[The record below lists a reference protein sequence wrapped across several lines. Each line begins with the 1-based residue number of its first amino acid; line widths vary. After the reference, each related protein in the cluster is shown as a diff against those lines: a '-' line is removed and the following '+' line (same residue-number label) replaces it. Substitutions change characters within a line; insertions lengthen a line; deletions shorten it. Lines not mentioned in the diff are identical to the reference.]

1 MLSTFFV
8 AEGTNFLANQIEVDG
23 DEAHHG
29 VNVLRLKQSEE
40 VKISDGVGNWGVG
53 KVSQINKKSFIVE
66 ISDRG
71 FEATAKQRVIV
82 VQAILKN
89 DANKEAVDFL
99 TQVGADEIIPWQ
111 SQHSIGKI
119 DDKSLSK
126 WQSTTRESSR
136 QSRRVRIPVIS
147 NADSTESL
155 ISKIK
160 GLQNIFVLHESAENR
175 LSQIEINQE
184 ADVILIVGPEGGLSE
199 IEVNTFVAAGAKVVR
214 LGESVLRAANAGAA
228 AVSVVMSRTGK
239 W

>member
-8 AEGTNFLANQIEVDG
+8 AEGTDFSANQIEVDG

-29 VNVLRLKQSEE
+29 VNVLRLKTSEE

-53 KVSQINKKSFIVE
+53 AVSQINKKSFTVE
-66 ISDRG
+66 ILDRG
-71 FEATAKQRVIV
+71 FEPASKQRVVV

-111 SQHSIGKI
+111 SQHSIGKL

-126 WQSTTRESSR
+126 WQSTARESSR

-147 NADSTESL
+147 NAYSTESL
-155 ISKIK
+155 ISIIK
-160 GLQNIFVLHESAENR
+160 GLQNIFVLHESADNR
-175 LSQIEINQE
+175 LSQIEMNQE
-184 ADVILIVGPEGGLSE
+184 VDVILIVGPEGGLSE
-199 IEVNTFVAAGAKVVR
+199 IEVKTFVTAGAKIVR

-228 AVSVVMSRTGK
+228 AASVVMSRTGK

>member
-8 AEGTNFLANQIEVDG
+8 AEGTDFSVGEIEVNG

-29 VNVLRLKQSEE
+29 VNVLRLKKSEE

-53 KVSQINKKSFIVE
+53 KVSQINKKSFRVE

-71 FEATAKQRVIV
+71 FEATAKQRIIV

-99 TQVGADEIIPWQ
+99 TQVGVDEIIPWL

-119 DDKSLSK
+119 DDKSLGK
-126 WQSTTRESSR
+126 WQSTARESSR
-136 QSRRVRIPVIS
+136 QSRRVRIPVIT
-147 NADSTESL
+147 NTHSTERLS
-155 ISKIK
+155 SKIQD
-160 GLQNIFVLHESAENR
+160 LENIFVLHESAENR

-184 ADVILIVGPEGGLSE
+184 ADVFLIVGPEGGLSE
-199 IEVNTFVAAGAKVVR
+199 FEVNTFIAAGAKIVR

-228 AVSVVMSRTGK
+228 ATSVVMSRTGK

>member
-8 AEGTNFLANQIEVDG
+8 AEGTDFSANQIEVDG

-53 KVSQINKKSFIVE
+53 TVSQINKKSFTVE

-71 FEATAKQRVIV
+71 FEPASKQRVVV

-89 DANKEAVDFL
+89 DANKDAVDFL

-126 WQSTTRESSR
+126 WQITARESSR
-136 QSRRVRIPVIS
+136 QSRRVRIPVIA
-147 NADSTESL
+147 NTLSTESL

-160 GLQNIFVLHESAENR
+160 GLQNIFVLHESADNR

-184 ADVILIVGPEGGLSE
+184 ANVILIVGPEGGLSE
-199 IEVNTFVAAGAKVVR
+199 IEINTFVTAGAKIVR

-228 AVSVVMSRTGK
+228 AASVVMSRTGK

>member
-8 AEGTNFLANQIEVDG
+8 AEGTDFSASEIEVDG

-40 VKISDGVGNWGVG
+40 VKISDGVGNWGIG
-53 KVSQINKKSFIVE
+53 KVSQLSKKSFTVE

-71 FEATAKQRVIV
+71 FEPAPKQRVIV

-126 WQSTTRESSR
+126 WQTAARESSR
-136 QSRRVRIPVIS
+136 QSRRVRIPVIA
-147 NADSTESL
+147 NTHPTESL
-155 ISKIK
+155 ISTFRD
-160 GLQNIFVLHESAENR
+160 LQNIFVLHESAQNR
-175 LSQIEINQE
+175 LSQIEIDQE
-184 ADVILIVGPEGGLSE
+184 VDVILIVGPEGGLSE
-199 IEVNTFVAAGAKVVR
+199 IEINTFVAAGAKVVR

-228 AVSVVMSRTGK
+228 AASVVMSRTGK

>member
-8 AEGTNFLANQIEVDG
+8 AEGTDFSANQIEVDG

-29 VNVLRLKQSEE
+29 VNVLRLKTSEE

-53 KVSQINKKSFIVE
+53 TVSQINKKSFTVE
-66 ISDRG
+66 ILDRG
-71 FEATAKQRVIV
+71 FEPASKQRVVV

-119 DDKSLSK
+119 DDKSLGK
-126 WQSTTRESSR
+126 WQSTARESSR

>member
-8 AEGTNFLANQIEVDG
+8 AEGTDFSANQIEVDG

-29 VNVLRLKQSEE
+29 VNVLRLKTSEE

-53 KVSQINKKSFIVE
+53 TVSQINKKSFTVE
-66 ISDRG
+66 ILDRG
-71 FEATAKQRVIV
+71 FEPASKQRVVV

-119 DDKSLSK
+119 DDKSLGK
-126 WQSTTRESSR
+126 WQSTARESSR

-147 NADSTESL
+147 NAYSTE
-155 ISKIK
+155 
-160 GLQNIFVLHESAENR
+160 
-175 LSQIEINQE
+175 
-184 ADVILIVGPEGGLSE
+184 ILI
-199 IEVNTFVAAGAKVVR
+199 
-214 LGESVLRAANAGAA
+214 
-228 AVSVVMSRTGK
+228 
-239 W
+239 

>member
-8 AEGTNFLANQIEVDG
+8 PEGTDFSASEIEVDG
-23 DEAHHG
+23 EEAHHG

-40 VKISDGVGNWGVG
+40 VKISNGAGNWAIG
-53 KVSQINKKSFIVE
+53 KVSQLSKKSFTVE
-66 ISDRG
+66 IYTCG
-71 FEATAKQRVIV
+71 FDSAAKQRVVV

-99 TQVGADEIIPWQ
+99 TQVGVDEIIPWQ

-119 DDKSLSK
+119 DDKSLRK
-126 WQSTTRESSR
+126 WQNVTRESSR
-136 QSRRVRIPVIS
+136 QSRRTRIPVIA
-147 NADSTESL
+147 NTHSTESL
-155 ISKIK
+155 ISKIRD
-160 GLQNIFVLHESAENR
+160 LQNIFVLHESAENR

-199 IEVNTFVAAGAKVVR
+199 FEVNTFTAAGAKVVR

-228 AVSVVMSRTGK
+228 ATSVVMSRTGK

>member
-1 MLSTFFV
+1 MLTTFFV
-8 AEGTNFLANQIEVDG
+8 PEGTNFSAEQIQVDG

-29 VNVLRLKQSEE
+29 VNVLRLKTSEE
-40 VKISDGVGNWGVG
+40 VKISDGVGSWGIG
-53 KVSQINKKSFIVE
+53 KVSQLSKKSFIVK

-71 FEATAKQRVIV
+71 FEHAPKQRVIV

-119 DDKSLSK
+119 DDKSLNK

-136 QSRRVRIPVIS
+136 QSRRVRIPVIA
-147 NADSTESL
+147 NTLSTESL

-160 GLQNIFVLHESAENR
+160 NSQNIFVLHESAESR
-175 LSQIEINQE
+175 FSQIEINKE

-199 IEVNTFVAAGAKVVR
+199 IEVNTFVAAGAKIVR

>member
-1 MLSTFFV
+1 MLTTFFV
-8 AEGTNFLANQIEVDG
+8 PEGSNFSANQIEVDG

-29 VNVLRLKQSEE
+29 VNVLRLKTSEE
-40 VKISDGVGNWGVG
+40 VKISDGVGNWGIG
-53 KVSQINKKSFIVE
+53 KVSQLDKKSFTVE
-66 ISDRG
+66 ISTRG
-71 FEATAKQRVIV
+71 FEPAPKQRVVV

-126 WQSTTRESSR
+126 WQSAARESSR
-136 QSRRVRIPVIS
+136 QSRRVRIPAIA
-147 NADSTESL
+147 NFHSTESL
-155 ISKIK
+155 ISKIQD
-160 GLQNIFVLHESAENR
+160 LQNIFVLHESAEKR

-184 ADVILIVGPEGGLSE
+184 ADLFLIVGPEGGLSE
-199 IEVNTFVAAGAKVVR
+199 IEVNAFVAAGAKIVR

-228 AVSVVMSRTGK
+228 ATSVVMSRTGK

>member
-8 AEGTNFLANQIEVDG
+8 AEGTDFSANQIEVDG

-29 VNVLRLKQSEE
+29 VNVLRLKTSEE

-53 KVSQINKKSFIVE
+53 TVSQVNKKSFTVE
-66 ISDRG
+66 ILDRG
-71 FEATAKQRVIV
+71 FEPASKQRVVV

-111 SQHSIGKI
+111 SQHSIGKF

-126 WQSTTRESSR
+126 WQSAARESSR

-147 NADSTESL
+147 NAYSTENL

-160 GLQNIFVLHESAENR
+160 GLQNIFVLHESADNR

-199 IEVNTFVAAGAKVVR
+199 IEVNTFVTAGAKIVR

-228 AVSVVMSRTGK
+228 AASVVMSRTGK

>member
-8 AEGTNFLANQIEVDG
+8 AEGTDFSANQIEVEG

-29 VNVLRLKQSEE
+29 VNVLRLKTSEE
-40 VKISDGVGNWGVG
+40 VKISDGVGSWGVG
-53 KVSQINKKSFIVE
+53 TVSQINKKSFTVE

-71 FEATAKQRVIV
+71 FEPASKQRVVV

-89 DANKEAVDFL
+89 DANKEAIDFL
-99 TQVGADEIIPWQ
+99 TQVGTDEIIPWQ

-119 DDKSLSK
+119 DDKSLGK
-126 WQSTTRESSR
+126 WKSTTRESSR

-147 NADSTESL
+147 NAYSTESL

-184 ADVILIVGPEGGLSE
+184 ADLILIVGPEGGLSE
-199 IEVNTFVAAGAKVVR
+199 IEVNTFIAAGAKVVR

>member
-8 AEGTNFLANQIEVDG
+8 PEGIDFSVNQIEVGG

-29 VNVLRLKQSEE
+29 VNVLRLKHSEE
-40 VKISDGVGNWGVG
+40 VKISDGVGSWGIG
-53 KVSQINKKSFIVE
+53 KVSQLSKKSFTVE

-71 FEATAKQRVIV
+71 FEHSPKQRVLV

-119 DDKSLSK
+119 DDKSFSK
-126 WQSTTRESSR
+126 WHSAARESSR
-136 QSRRVRIPVIS
+136 QSRRVRIPAIV
-147 NADSTESL
+147 NVHSTESL

-184 ADVILIVGPEGGLSE
+184 VDVILIVGPEGGLSE
-199 IEVNTFVAAGAKVVR
+199 IEVNTFVDAGAKVVR

>member
-8 AEGTNFLANQIEVDG
+8 AEGTDFSANQIELDG

-29 VNVLRLKQSEE
+29 VNVLRLKTSEE

-53 KVSQINKKSFIVE
+53 TVSQVNKKSFTVE
-66 ISDRG
+66 ILDRG
-71 FEATAKQRVIV
+71 FEPASKQRIVV

-111 SQHSIGKI
+111 SQHSIGKF

-126 WQSTTRESSR
+126 WQSAARESSR

-147 NADSTESL
+147 NAYSTENL
-155 ISKIK
+155 ILKIQD
-160 GLQNIFVLHESAENR
+160 LQNIFVLHESADNR
-175 LSQIEINQE
+175 LSQIEMNQE

-199 IEVNTFVAAGAKVVR
+199 IEVNTFVTAGAKIVR

-228 AVSVVMSRTGK
+228 AASVVMSRTGK

>member
-1 MLSTFFV
+1 MLTTFFV
-8 AEGTNFLANQIEVDG
+8 PEGTDFSVSQIEVDG

-29 VNVLRLKQSEE
+29 VNVLRLKQSEQ
-40 VKISDGVGNWGVG
+40 VKISDGVGNWGIG
-53 KVSQINKKSFIVE
+53 KVNQLSKKSFTVE

-71 FEATAKQRVIV
+71 FEPAPKQQVIV

-119 DDKSLSK
+119 DVKSLSK
-126 WQSTTRESSR
+126 WQTVARESSR
-136 QSRRVRIPVIS
+136 QSRRVRIPVIT
-147 NADSTESL
+147 NTHSTESL
-155 ISKIK
+155 ISKIQD
-160 GLQNIFVLHESAENR
+160 LENIFVLHESAENR

-184 ADVILIVGPEGGLSE
+184 ADVFLIVGPEGGLSE
-199 IEVNTFVAAGAKVVR
+199 FEVNTFMAAGAKVVR

-228 AVSVVMSRTGK
+228 ATSVVMSRTGK

>member
-8 AEGTNFLANQIEVDG
+8 KEGTDFSANQIEVDG

-29 VNVLRLKQSEE
+29 VNVLRLKTSEE
-40 VKISDGVGNWGVG
+40 VKISDGVGSWGVG
-53 KVSQINKKSFIVE
+53 TVSQINKKSFTVE

-71 FEATAKQRVIV
+71 FEPASKQRVVV

-89 DANKEAVDFL
+89 DANKDAVDFL

-111 SQHSIGKI
+111 SQHCIGKF

-126 WQSTTRESSR
+126 WQSAARESSK

-147 NADSTESL
+147 DAYSTESM

-184 ADVILIVGPEGGLSE
+184 ANVILIVGPEGGLSE
-199 IEVNTFVAAGAKVVR
+199 IEINAFVTAGAKIVR

-228 AVSVVMSRTGK
+228 AASVVMSRTGK

>member
-8 AEGTNFLANQIEVDG
+8 PEGTDFSANQIEVYG

-40 VKISDGVGNWGVG
+40 VKISDGVGSWGIG
-53 KVSQINKKSFIVE
+53 KVSQLSKKSFTVE
-66 ISDRG
+66 ISTRG
-71 FEATAKQRVIV
+71 FETLPNQRVV
-82 VQAILKN
+82 VIQAILKN

-99 TQVGADEIIPWQ
+99 TQVGVDEIIPWQ

-119 DDKSLSK
+119 DDKGLSK
-126 WQSTTRESSR
+126 WQSTARESSR
-136 QSRRVRIPVIS
+136 QSRRVRIPAIAS
-147 NADSTESL
+147 SHSTESL
-155 ISKIK
+155 ISKVK
-160 GLQNIFVLHESAENR
+160 DLQNIFLLHESAQNR

-228 AVSVVMSRTGK
+228 AASVVMSRTGK

>member
-8 AEGTNFLANQIEVDG
+8 AEGTDFSANQIEVDG

-29 VNVLRLKQSEE
+29 VNVLRLKTSEE
-40 VKISDGVGNWGVG
+40 VKISDGVGNWGIG
-53 KVSQINKKSFIVE
+53 KVSQLSKKSFIVE
-66 ISDRG
+66 ISTRG
-71 FEATAKQRVIV
+71 FEPAPKQRVVV

-111 SQHSIGKI
+111 SQHSIGKF

-126 WQSTTRESSR
+126 WQSAARESSR

-147 NADSTESL
+147 NAYSTENL
-155 ISKIK
+155 ISKII
-160 GLQNIFVLHESAENR
+160 GLQNIFVLHESAEKR

-184 ADVILIVGPEGGLSE
+184 ADLFLIVGPEGGLSE
-199 IEVNTFVAAGAKVVR
+199 IEVNAFVAAGAKIVR

-228 AVSVVMSRTGK
+228 ATSVVMSRTGK

>member
-40 VKISDGVGNWGVG
+40 VKISDGAGSWGIG
-53 KVSQINKKSFIVE
+53 KVSQLSKKSFTVE

-228 AVSVVMSRTGK
+228 AASVVMSRTGK

>member
-136 QSRRVRIPVIS
+136 QTRRVRIPVIS

-160 GLQNIFVLHESAENR
+160 GLQNIFVLHESADNR

>member
-8 AEGTNFLANQIEVDG
+8 AEGTDFSANQIEVDG

-29 VNVLRLKQSEE
+29 VNVLRLKTSEE

-53 KVSQINKKSFIVE
+53 TVSQINKKSFTVE
-66 ISDRG
+66 ILDRG
-71 FEATAKQRVIV
+71 FEPASKQRVVV

-119 DDKSLSK
+119 DDKSLGK

-160 GLQNIFVLHESAENR
+160 GLENIFVLHESAENR

>member
-8 AEGTNFLANQIEVDG
+8 KEGTDFSANQIEVDG

-29 VNVLRLKQSEE
+29 VNVLRLKTSEE
-40 VKISDGVGNWGVG
+40 VKISDGVGSWGVG
-53 KVSQINKKSFIVE
+53 TVSQINKKSFTVE

-71 FEATAKQRVIV
+71 FEPASKQRVVV

-89 DANKEAVDFL
+89 DANKDAVDFL

-111 SQHSIGKI
+111 SQHCIGKF

-126 WQSTTRESSR
+126 WQSAARESSR

-147 NADSTESL
+147 NVYSTESL
-155 ISKIK
+155 ISKIT
-160 GLQNIFVLHESAENR
+160 GLQNIFVLHESADNR

-184 ADVILIVGPEGGLSE
+184 ANVILIVGPEGGLSE
-199 IEVNTFVAAGAKVVR
+199 IEINAFVTAGAKIVR

-228 AVSVVMSRTGK
+228 AASVVMSRTGK

>member
-8 AEGTNFLANQIEVDG
+8 PEGTDFSASEIEVFG

-29 VNVLRLKQSEE
+29 VNVLRLKTSEE
-40 VKISDGVGNWGVG
+40 VKISDGAGNWTIG
-53 KVSQINKKSFIVE
+53 KVSQLSKKSFIVE
-66 ISDRG
+66 ISTRG
-71 FEATAKQRVIV
+71 FEAAPKQQIVV

-99 TQVGADEIIPWQ
+99 TQVGVDEIIPWQ

-119 DDKSLSK
+119 DDKSLRK
-126 WQSTTRESSR
+126 WQNVARESSR
-136 QSRRVRIPVIS
+136 QSRRTRIPLVTNIS
-147 NADSTESL
+147 STEQL
-155 ISKIK
+155 ILKIK
-160 GLQNIFVLHESAENR
+160 GLENIFVLHEAAQSR
-175 LSQIEINQE
+175 LSQIEINEE

-199 IEVNTFVAAGAKVVR
+199 FEVNTFIAAGAKVVR

-228 AVSVVMSRTGK
+228 ATSVVMSRTGK

>member
-1 MLSTFFV
+1 MLTTFFV
-8 AEGTNFLANQIEVDG
+8 PEGSNFSANQIEVDG

-29 VNVLRLKQSEE
+29 VNVLRLKTSEE
-40 VKISDGVGNWGVG
+40 VKISDGVGNWGIG
-53 KVSQINKKSFIVE
+53 KVSQLDKKSFTVE
-66 ISDRG
+66 ISTRG
-71 FEATAKQRVIV
+71 FEPAPKQRVVV

-89 DANKEAVDFL
+89 DANKEAVDFI

-126 WQSTTRESSR
+126 WQTVARESSR
-136 QSRRVRIPVIS
+136 QSRRVRIPAIA
-147 NADSTESL
+147 NFHSTESL
-155 ISKIK
+155 ISKIQD
-160 GLQNIFVLHESAENR
+160 LQNIFVLHESAEKR

-184 ADVILIVGPEGGLSE
+184 ADLFLIVGPEGGLSE
-199 IEVNTFVAAGAKVVR
+199 IEVNAFVAAGAKIVR

-228 AVSVVMSRTGK
+228 ATSVVMSRTGK

>member
-29 VNVLRLKQSEE
+29 VNVLRLKTSEE

-53 KVSQINKKSFIVE
+53 KVSEINKKSFTVE

-160 GLQNIFVLHESAENR
+160 GLENIFVLHESAENR

-214 LGESVLRAANAGAA
+214 LGQSVLRAANAGAA

>member
-8 AEGTNFLANQIEVDG
+8 AEGTDFSANQIEVDG

-29 VNVLRLKQSEE
+29 VNVLRLKTSEE

-53 KVSQINKKSFIVE
+53 TVSQVNKKSFTVE
-66 ISDRG
+66 ILDRG
-71 FEATAKQRVIV
+71 FEPASKQRVVV

-111 SQHSIGKI
+111 SQHSIGKF

-126 WQSTTRESSR
+126 WQSAARESSR

-147 NADSTESL
+147 NAYSTENL
-155 ISKIK
+155 ILKIQD
-160 GLQNIFVLHESAENR
+160 LQNIFVLHESADNR

-199 IEVNTFVAAGAKVVR
+199 IEVNTFVTAGAKIVR

-228 AVSVVMSRTGK
+228 AASVVMSRTGK

>member
-8 AEGTNFLANQIEVDG
+8 AEGTDFSAGEIEVNG
-23 DEAHHG
+23 DEARHG
-29 VNVLRLKQSEE
+29 VNVLRLKTSEE
-40 VKISDGVGNWGVG
+40 VKISDGVGNWGIG
-53 KVSQINKKSFIVE
+53 KVSEINKKSFTVE

-160 GLQNIFVLHESAENR
+160 GLENIFVLHESAENR

>member
-1 MLSTFFV
+1 MLTTFFV
-8 AEGTNFLANQIEVDG
+8 PEGSNFSANQIEVDG

-29 VNVLRLKQSEE
+29 VNVLRLKTSEE
-40 VKISDGVGNWGVG
+40 VKISDGVGNWGIG
-53 KVSQINKKSFIVE
+53 KVSQLSKKSFIVE
-66 ISDRG
+66 ISTRG
-71 FEATAKQRVIV
+71 FEPAPKQRVVV

-126 WQSTTRESSR
+126 WQSAARESSR
-136 QSRRVRIPVIS
+136 QSRRVRIPAIANS
-147 NADSTESL
+147 HSTESL
-155 ISKIK
+155 ISKIQ
-160 GLQNIFVLHESAENR
+160 GLQNIFVLHESAEKR

-184 ADVILIVGPEGGLSE
+184 ADLFLIVGPEGGLSE
-199 IEVNTFVAAGAKVVR
+199 IEVNAFVAAGAKIVR
-214 LGESVLRAANAGAA
+214 LGESVLRAANADAA
-228 AVSVVMSRTGK
+228 ATSVVMSRTGK

>member
-8 AEGTNFLANQIEVDG
+8 AEGTDFSANQIEVDG

-29 VNVLRLKQSEE
+29 VNVLRLKTFEE

-53 KVSQINKKSFIVE
+53 TVSQVNKKSFTVE
-66 ISDRG
+66 ILDRG
-71 FEATAKQRVIV
+71 FEPTSKQRVVV

-111 SQHSIGKI
+111 SQHSIGKF

-126 WQSTTRESSR
+126 WQSAARESSR

-147 NADSTESL
+147 NAYSTESL

-160 GLQNIFVLHESAENR
+160 GLQNIFVLHESADNR
-175 LSQIEINQE
+175 LSQIEMNQE

-199 IEVNTFVAAGAKVVR
+199 IEVNTFVTAGAKIVR

-228 AVSVVMSRTGK
+228 AASVVMSRTGK

>member
-1 MLSTFFV
+1 MLTTFFV
-8 AEGTNFLANQIEVDG
+8 PEGTDFSASQIEVDG

-40 VKISDGVGNWGVG
+40 VKISDGAGNWGIG
-53 KVSQINKKSFIVE
+53 KVSQLSKKSFTVE
-66 ISDRG
+66 ISTHG
-71 FEATAKQRVIV
+71 FEPASKQQVVVI
-82 VQAILKN
+82 QAILKN

-99 TQVGADEIIPWQ
+99 TQVGVDEIIPWQ

-126 WQSTTRESSR
+126 WQTVARESSR
-136 QSRRVRIPVIS
+136 QSRRVRIPVIA
-147 NADSTESL
+147 NTHSTESL
-155 ISKIK
+155 ISKVK
-160 GLQNIFVLHESAENR
+160 DLQNIFVLHESAQNR

-184 ADVILIVGPEGGLSE
+184 ADVVLIVGPEGGLSE
-199 IEVNTFVAAGAKVVR
+199 IEVNSYVAAGAKVVR

-228 AVSVVMSRTGK
+228 AASVVMSRTGK

>member
-1 MLSTFFV
+1 MLTTFFV
-8 AEGTNFLANQIEVDG
+8 PEGSNFSANQIEVDG

-29 VNVLRLKQSEE
+29 VNVLRLKTSEE

-53 KVSQINKKSFIVE
+53 TVSQVNKKSFTVE
-66 ISDRG
+66 ILDRG
-71 FEATAKQRVIV
+71 FEPASKQRVVV

-89 DANKEAVDFL
+89 DANKEAVDFI

-111 SQHSIGKI
+111 SQHIIGKI

-126 WQSTTRESSR
+126 WQTVARESSR
-136 QSRRVRIPVIS
+136 QSRRVRIPAIA
-147 NADSTESL
+147 NFHSTESL
-155 ISKIK
+155 ISKIQD
-160 GLQNIFVLHESAENR
+160 LQNIFVLHESAEKR

-184 ADVILIVGPEGGLSE
+184 ADLFLIVGPEGGLSE
-199 IEVNTFVAAGAKVVR
+199 IEVNAFVAAGAKIVR

-228 AVSVVMSRTGK
+228 ATSVVMSRTGK